1 MFNDDDFSGKLR
13 SRLEILKDIENA
25 HNRITQ
31 AENSTILTQ
40 ETINKYVG
48 KQLEDLKKLA
58 TELKKVNAERLSGLA
73 REQSSLKSMSSIYS
87 ELTALEEKRILDQA
101 ESITLTTVQD
111 AAISKIAEINR
122 DIAQLTADET
132 LQLIALNHEYDMQM
146 QLLEGIN
153 AENVQLVDNLKLQ
166 NTLANTY
173 ASATAGQKE
182 FLEKQHEVYKGIKN
196 TLMGIFDV
204 AQVATSGL
212 TGGIG
217 TALIGAGMLFDKFVD
232 IKKELGQFPSLSLAA
247 LSFFDKNAV
256 DNAKNLASQFGG
268 INNVTFD
275 MQLSTSLISKNM
287 KITGDE
293 AADLLGMFA
302 RLNDNSFDTAKNIMV
317 STKEFAKQNGII
329 PSKLFSE
336 MAKNTEAFAKFSK
349 DGGKNLI
356 EAAGAA
362 MKLGTDLSTT
372 VKISEGLLDF
382 ETSIN
387 KELELGAMLGRNINL
402 DRARALAFQGKTTEA
417 TKEALKAIGGIDAF
431 NKMDPIARQAAA
443 DLLGIQVDELQKQL
457 SLQDKSAVK
466 NKTAL
471 DQYNAMGQAFEAFTT
486 EFGGGFLKALGSGFL
501 TLGSFSKEMNAIK
514 TLTDNIGKTKLGS
527 LVYDKLSLGYQ
538 KLRTLFTGKELT
550 FAQKRALVENR
561 QAKLGQK
568 SISTPSTKTPATGAG
583 GKNQGDGL
591 VNLAKGL
598 TAMGTVQVLFGAA
611 NLIVAAIG
619 FIAIIPGIPGII
631 LIGKFGTEA
640 GEGLM
645 NLAIGLEFMGTGKVS
660 GGAGNLILAG
670 LGFVAMTAG
679 IIGFGAV
686 AFLGAKAGAGLIA
699 LGGGLAS
706 FGATAGTVGWLGV
719 AVILA
724 LGAAFTLFAFG
735 LSLLAPLVESIGNA
749 IGSVVESIAA
759 GIVMIVGSISDLLVN
774 VLPLLNVGAA
784 VGILAMAAAFA
795 TLAGSLSL
803 LGTIGSVA
811 IPVLM
816 VAGAVGGIAGSLFGG
831 DSETTGGG
839 GDTNMKE
846 LLDEIRGLR
855 NDLTGGKVGVYM
867 DGTKVNMALARGGD
881 RIGINQYLG

>member
-1 MFNDDDFSGKLR
+1 MNEERG
-13 SRLEILKDIENA
+13 RLEILKEIE
-25 HNRITQ
+25 Q
-31 AENSTILTQ
+31 AEIRIDRANNSIALNQ
-40 ETINKYVG
+40 LQINKYVDE
-48 KQLEDLKKLA
+48 QKKKVVELGV
-58 TELKKVNAERLSGLA
+58 ELKKVNSKRLDGLA
-73 REQSSLKSMSSIYS
+73 REQSSLKSMGSIYNA
-87 ELTALEEKRILDQA
+87 LTALEQKRILNQV
-101 ESITLTTVQD
+101 ESNTLTTVQD

-132 LQLIALNHEYDMQM
+132 LQLIALNEQYSIQM
-146 QLLEGIN
+146 QLLEGID

-173 ASATAGQKE
+173 AKMTSKQKS
-182 FLEKQHEVYKGIKN
+182 FLEGQHEVYKGIKN

-217 TALIGAGMLFDKFVD
+217 TALIGAGMLFDKFAD

-387 KELELGAMLGRNINL
+387 KELELGAMLGKNINL
-402 DRARALAFQGKTTEA
+402 DRARALAFQGKSAAA

-457 SLQDKSAVK
+457 SLLDKSDVK
-466 NKTAL
+466 NKTIL
-471 DQYNAMGQAFEAFTT
+471 DQYNTMGQAFEAFTT
-486 EFGGGFLKALGSGFL
+486 EFGGGFLKVLGSGFL
-501 TLGSFSKEMNAIK
+501 TLGSFAKEMNAIK
-514 TLTDNIGKTKLGS
+514 ILTDNIGKTKLGS

-550 FAQKRALVENR
+550 YAQKKEIIKKRE
-561 QAKLGQK
+561 AKLGQK

-583 GKNQGDGL
+583 GINSLQL
-591 VNLAKGL
+591 LAAAA
-598 TAMGTVQVLFGAA
+598 AMIAFAGAIYILALAFQEFDKVENMEKVMMLFGAA
-611 NLIVAAIG
+611 VLGMAIILLLAGTVLTKASALLTPAAGLLLAFGAAILLASVGFYVAAKAFEILAGAVNNFGPALTSLSKGIIDFVATPFMQFAAGLLAIG
-619 FIAIIPGIPGII
+619 ASFALFGALSPFI
-631 LIGKFGTEA
+631 LIGAAALLVLGNALSTLQPQVS
-640 GEGLM
+640 LM
-645 NLAIGLEFMGTGKVS
+645 MESFANIAPNLIEHINKLVSMISSIGLLS
-660 GGAGNLILAG
+660 L
-670 LGFVAMTAG
+670 
-679 IIGFGAV
+679 
-686 AFLGAKAGAGLIA
+686 AFLGL
-699 LGGGLAS
+699 
-706 FGATAGTVGWLGV
+706 ATAL
-719 AVILA
+719 
-724 LGAAFTLFAFG
+724 
-735 LSLLAPLVESIGNA
+735 
-749 IGSVVESIAA
+749 
-759 GIVMIVGSISDLLVN
+759 
-774 VLPLLNVGAA
+774 AA
-784 VGILAMAAAFA
+784 VGILGMTA
-795 TLAGSLSL
+795 L
-803 LGTIGSVA
+803 
-811 IPVLM
+811 PVLM
-816 VAGAVGGIAGSLFGG
+816 VAGAIGGIAGSLFGG
-831 DSETTGGG
+831 DSETTGG